1 MNNENQRDINF
12 NQQKFLTQLK
22 QLAEQAA
29 SAQAQIASDAAKHEF
44 RVRFNHYLQE
54 KMALAAQ
61 ETYSEVLHEVQEF
74 INQFALATS
83 TRALNVESSTTKQ
96 IGEFK
101 PATPQFASFSE
112 TLAEQRSKQSDLLK
126 LNDMQLNS
134 DADKQALKSLG
145 IIVEDDQRQ
154 VKTNEMGS
162 NLDTKQIE
170 ADFIATN
177 KNSERNGNG
186 ITSA

>member
-1 MNNENQRDINF
+1 MKSENQRDINTH
-12 NQQKFLTQLK
+12 QQKFLNQLE
-22 QLAEQAA
+22 QLASQAA
-29 SAQAQIASDAAKHEF
+29 SAQAEIASDAAKHEF

-83 TRALNVESSTTKQ
+83 ARALDLESSTAKQ

-112 TLAEQRSKQSDLLK
+112 TLAQQRSQQSDLLK
-126 LNDMQLNS
+126 LNDVQLNS
-134 DADKQALKSLG
+134 DSDKQALRSLG
-145 IIVEDDQRQ
+145 VSSED
-154 VKTNEMGS
+154 
-162 NLDTKQIE
+162 NLDAKQIE
-170 ADFIATN
+170 ANFVAIN
-177 KNSERNGNG
+177 ENNNHNGNG
-186 ITSA
+186 VTSE

>member
-1 MNNENQRDINF
+1 MNNENQRDINI
-12 NQQKFLTQLK
+12 NQQKFLSQLE

-54 KMALAAQ
+54 KMEIAAQ

-74 INQFALATS
+74 INQFAQQAS
-83 TRALNVESSTTKQ
+83 TRALNVESSTAKQ

-112 TLAEQRSKQSDLLK
+112 TLAEQRSKQL
-126 LNDMQLNS
+126 
-134 DADKQALKSLG
+134 
-145 IIVEDDQRQ
+145 IC
-154 VKTNEMGS
+154 
-162 NLDTKQIE
+162 
-170 ADFIATN
+170 
-177 KNSERNGNG
+177 
-186 ITSA
+186 